1 MVYMCPMKQT
11 VCVNIV
17 DFKMCYFDYAH
28 QNKKS
33 TFQNSFS
40 QKKKKQKKEDSL
52 VLFFIKPNVEWQN
65 FPKLFRSFFGLL
77 LSVTDADHT
86 HCRRQIPGFQH

>member
-1 MVYMCPMKQT
+1 MCPMKQT

-40 QKKKKQKKEDSL
+40 QKKKKTKKRGQLSIVFYKAKCGMTE
-52 VLFFIKPNVEWQN
+52 
-65 FPKLFRSFFGLL
+65 FP
-77 LSVTDADHT
+77 
-86 HCRRQIPGFQH
+86 

>member
-1 MVYMCPMKQT
+1 MIYMCPMKQT

-33 TFQNSFS
+33 TFQNSFR
-40 QKKKKQKKEDSL
+40 QKDKKRGQLCIVFYKAKCGMTE
-52 VLFFIKPNVEWQN
+52 
-65 FPKLFRSFFGLL
+65 FP
-77 LSVTDADHT
+77 
-86 HCRRQIPGFQH
+86 